1 MKKYNH
7 IEEINCL
14 FEMIKTI
21 MITKLPQ
28 TKIKQLLRE
37 YTHSEIRLWKDENW
51 EFVIKDRIYLD

>member
-1 MKKYNH
+1 MKKYDYL
-7 IEEINCL
+7 EEINCL

-21 MITKLPQ
+21 IITKLPQ

-51 EFVIKDRIYLD
+51 EFIIKDRIYLD